1 MSLGEGFEG
10 FGFGVEG
17 GDGFDQAR
25 DSERVANAAGFAD
38 EMKLAAFAA
47 ERDRNAHERRD
58 AGAVNLR
65 DAIEHHHHFARAI
78 LQDCL
83 QRHGELFAGVADSQ
97 AAVHVE
103 NLNAGIFAYVDFDG
117 SVESHGQAE
126 RHYTMTR
133 RGNR

>member
-1 MSLGEGFEG
+1 MKLSEGFEG
-10 FGFGVEG
+10 FGFGVERG
-17 GDGFDQAR
+17 NGFDQAR
-25 DSERVANAAGFAD
+25 DGERVANAAGFAD

-47 ERDRNAHERRD
+47 KRYGNAHERRD

-78 LQDCL
+78 LQDGL
-83 QRHGELFAGVADSQ
+83 QRHGELFAGVADSD
-97 AAVHVE
+97 APVHIK
-103 NLNAGIFAYVDFDG
+103 NLNAGVFAYVDFDG

-133 RGNR
+133 RRNR

>member
-1 MSLGEGFEG
+1 MSLSEGFEG
-10 FGFGVEG
+10 FDFGIER

-25 DSERVANAAGFAD
+25 NSECVANAAGFAD

-47 ERDRNAHERRD
+47 ERDRDAHERRD

-65 DAIEHHHHFARAI
+65 NAIEHHHHFTRAV
-78 LQDCL
+78 LQDGL
-83 QRHGELFAGVADSQ
+83 QRHGELFAGVADSNT
-97 AAVHVE
+97 AVHIK
-103 NLNAGIFAYVDFDG
+103 NLNAGVFAYVDFDG
-117 SVESHGQAE
+117 SVESHGQAG